1 MKQEY
6 SASAISCHWCG
17 TPLGNASRIIYLN
30 GNLPVCDMCL
40 IKQGYFVTFAPIDG
54 TEKEDGD
61 VGVIVSAIMG
71 IALWELI
78 LWLWHHLAWV

>member
-61 VGVIVSAIMG
+61 VGKERGGSWIRTLCDKCNG
-71 IALWELI
+71 EKR
-78 LWLWHHLAWV
+78 